1 MSSKEGPV
9 GLSITDSLFT
19 SGIISV
25 GNSAG
30 GIPSNLPVDMSSK
43 EGPVGVVV
51 TVSFG
56 VSVLGGIPSNFPV
69 SISSKEGLF
78 PIGI

>member
-1 MSSKEGPV
+1 MCASCFHWEG
-9 GLSITDSLFT
+9 GCA
-19 SGIISV
+19 SGVIDDIPL
-25 GNSAG
+25 G
-30 GIPSNLPVDMSSK
+30 GAPSNLPVDMSSK